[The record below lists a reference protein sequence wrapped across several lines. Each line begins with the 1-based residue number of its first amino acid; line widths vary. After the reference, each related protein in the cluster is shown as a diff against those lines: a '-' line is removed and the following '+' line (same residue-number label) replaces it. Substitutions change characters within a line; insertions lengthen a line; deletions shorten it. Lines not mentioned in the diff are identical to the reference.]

1 MISIRVICA
10 AFVGILGLLP
20 CNTVLANEK
29 SARAAYGEAVPDEL
43 MSYFVSLMLV
53 EYHDSTE
60 CGGTCKTRWAA
71 RLPPRAESHH
81 APSPPHRPIT
91 HPGALLQPGWVI
103 TAAHCVIDFGEPV
116 LGIAVV
122 LHEAD
127 GKKKYIVPENVT
139 SIFVPEEYSP
149 ETQPYEEEFYGDIAL
164 IRIEELED
172 ISVSYP
178 RLPNSRE
185 EVDQA
190 PVVVAAGVGLDHT
203 QREADELEF
212 VTVAIISGV
221 GETPDFAEI
230 PLGTFPR

>member
-1 MISIRVICA
+1 V
-10 AFVGILGLLP
+10 V
-20 CNTVLANEK
+20 
-29 SARAAYGEAVPDEL
+29 
-43 MSYFVSLMLV
+43 
-53 EYHDSTE
+53 
-60 CGGTCKTRWAA
+60 
-71 RLPPRAESHH
+71 
-81 APSPPHRPIT
+81 
-91 HPGALLQPGWVI
+91 
-103 TAAHCVIDFGEPV
+103 DFGEPI

-203 QREADELEF
+203 QRMADELEF

>member
-1 MISIRVICA
+1 V
-10 AFVGILGLLP
+10 V
-20 CNTVLANEK
+20 
-29 SARAAYGEAVPDEL
+29 
-43 MSYFVSLMLV
+43 
-53 EYHDSTE
+53 
-60 CGGTCKTRWAA
+60 
-71 RLPPRAESHH
+71 
-81 APSPPHRPIT
+81 
-91 HPGALLQPGWVI
+91 
-103 TAAHCVIDFGEPV
+103 DFGEPI

-122 LHEAD
+122 LREAD

-164 IRIEELED
+164 IRIKELED

-203 QREADELEF
+203 QRMADELEF